1 MMSSLYHNERTG
13 RDVLKCKFDIQF
25 FGGGSSTQQIQK
37 RNPEPEEL
45 TNLRN
50 KLYQAVLPGVEA
62 YDPSSWKQ
70 AAERSQN
77 AQKQQDALIGQ
88 QSSLLSGLPG
98 ALDKSSG
105 ILDEMLGVVRSGA
118 VPTALTD
125 AANASVNKGLKS
137 GMGSMLNSL
146 AGRGVVNSSIA
157 SKGINGLAQNAA
169 DAMNTNY
176 LNAFNSVLSGYGTA
190 LSGAQGNAN
199 TLVNGAGALG
209 NAIGTLGNIPSQAYE
224 NTTAQIM
231 PAFNLWKAWQNSYDN
246 REDYDTVV
254 KQGK

>member
-1 MMSSLYHNERTG
+1 MY
-13 RDVLKCKFDIQF
+13 KFDIQF
-25 FGGGSSTQQIQK
+25 FGGGTKTTTVPK
-37 RNPEPEEL
+37 RNAEPEEL

-62 YDPSSWKQ
+62 YDPTSWQK

-77 AQKQQDALIGQ
+77 AQKQQDALIAQ
-88 QSSLLSGLPG
+88 QQGLLGGLPG

-105 ILDEMLGVVRSGA
+105 ILDEMLGVMRSGT

-125 AANASVNKGLKS
+125 AANASVNKGLQS
-137 GMGSMLNSL
+137 GMGSMLNNL

-190 LSGAQGNAN
+190 LKGAQGNAN
-199 TLVNGAGALG
+199 TLVNGAGAL
-209 NAIGTLGNIPSQAYE
+209 NSTINTLGQIPSQAYE
-224 NTTAQIM
+224 NATAQIM
-231 PAFNLWKAWQNSYDN
+231 PGFNLWKAWQNSYDN